1 MHHFGRERLHA
12 LGEELFDPCVLPGLA
27 EVLVEEV
34 VDQFVQAH
42 ALGLGFVPAEV
53 GKRDLLAQRE
63 HVHRMPPQHEV
74 AGELGGVVLG
84 PSRGAG
90 RVAVADEQD
99 LQVRDSGLEHTLPDA
114 MAGTMRK
121 LKIAL
126 YVLIGLFLVL
136 QLVPAGR
143 TNPPVT
149 GDLEAPADVKAA
161 LVRCCYPVAFF
172 VVRDTD
178 TGRRKLNFSNWGEYR
193 AVKRKSKASDCLD
206 ELNEGK
212 MPLGPYLWIHTDA
225 HPTAAELKAL
235 EKWIDSLPSED

>member
-1 MHHFGRERLHA
+1 
-12 LGEELFDPCVLPGLA
+12 
-27 EVLVEEV
+27 
-34 VDQFVQAH
+34 
-42 ALGLGFVPAEV
+42 
-53 GKRDLLAQRE
+53 
-63 HVHRMPPQHEV
+63 
-74 AGELGGVVLG
+74 
-84 PSRGAG
+84 
-90 RVAVADEQD
+90 
-99 LQVRDSGLEHTLPDA
+99 
-114 MAGTMRK
+114 MRK

-161 LVRCCYPVAFF
+161 LVRCCYDCHSNETHWPWYAYVNPVAFF